1 MNHPT
6 MPHSARLRASRILT
20 LAAATLL
27 VAACSSASP
36 TPIYIH
42 TTPTPGLSATATPE
56 PTMAP
61 TDTPAPTETPAPTP
75 TVVAT
80 ATPVPSPTKA
90 PSPTPAP
97 TGPGTS
103 CTGTSDPTRGADN
116 LAFWTGAANNL
127 TFTVYCGVTPKPWIF
142 NGGSYTQPAGGH
154 VQASYKTIT
163 GALITIDEGFF
174 TAAAHGASLGSASF
188 GDQSG
193 TLYAG
198 STSGFVLVV
207 TGAHS
212 YQAVGTGVSQ
222 AVFSSVTAALIKVP
236 KS

>member
-6 MPHSARLRASRILT
+6 TPHSARLRASRILA
-20 LAAATLL
+20 LAAASLL
-27 VAACSSASP
+27 IAACSSSSP
-36 TPIYIH
+36 TAIIIY
-42 TTPTPGLSATATPE
+42 TTPTPGPSATATPE
-56 PTMAP
+56 PTAAPMDTPVP
-61 TDTPAPTETPAPTP
+61 TDTPAPTP

-90 PSPTPAP
+90 PSPTPAA
-97 TGPGTS
+97 TGPGTG

-116 LAFWTGAANNL
+116 LAFWTGAANKL
-127 TFTVYCGVTPKPWIF
+127 TFTVYCGVTPKPWFF

-154 VQASYKTIT
+154 VQASYKTTT
-163 GALITIDEGFF
+163 GALITIDEGSF
-174 TAAAHGASLGSASF
+174 TVAAHGASLGSASF

-212 YQAVGTGVSQ
+212 YQAVGTGLSQ
-222 AVFSSVTAALIKVP
+222 SAFTSITAALIKVP

>member
-1 MNHPT
+1 
-6 MPHSARLRASRILT
+6 
-20 LAAATLL
+20 
-27 VAACSSASP
+27 
-36 TPIYIH
+36 
-42 TTPTPGLSATATPE
+42 
-56 PTMAP
+56 
-61 TDTPAPTETPAPTP
+61 
-75 TVVAT
+75 VVAT
-80 ATPVPSPTKA
+80 AKPVPSPTKA

-97 TGPGTS
+97 SGPGWG

-116 LAFWTGAANNL
+116 LAFWTGAANKL
-127 TFTVYCGVTPKPWIF
+127 TFTVYCGVTPKSWIF

-154 VQASYKTIT
+154 VHASYKTIT
-163 GALITIDEGFF
+163 GALITIDEGSF

-188 GDQSG
+188 GDQKG

-212 YQAVGTGVSQ
+212 YQALGTGLSQ
-222 AVFSSVTAALIKVP
+222 AAFTSITAALIKVP